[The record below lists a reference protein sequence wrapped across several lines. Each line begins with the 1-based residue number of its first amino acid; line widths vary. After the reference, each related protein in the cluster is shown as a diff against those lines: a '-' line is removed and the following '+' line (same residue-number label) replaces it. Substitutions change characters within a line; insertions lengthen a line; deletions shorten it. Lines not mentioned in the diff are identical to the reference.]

1 MAALVDLIAIVLLNV
16 YAVVLIVLRA
26 AVYRV
31 RLYRP
36 MLVNIAL
43 SFLPVVGALVGIVGL
58 LLLVPVVEALAE
70 GLHEGAVVLVWI
82 YLVVATVL
90 WVLFFP
96 NAIYLI
102 TELNFSHRQESDPV
116 PLWFDIVQTLTLTL
130 SGIANA
136 IAGLGI
142 VQTGF
147 IVLLS
152 DPNAHETA
160 APALSWV
167 FAGVVIVLG
176 ALGVY
181 LGRYLRFNSWDV
193 RHPASLVRKL
203 IGHLREP
210 GRALEAGGFV
220 LSHAVLVALVYVP
233 IYVIFYR
240 AVLVG
245 P

>member
-16 YAVVLIVLRA
+16 YAAVLIVLRA

-43 SFLPVVGALVGIVGL
+43 SFLPVVGALVGIAGL
-58 LLLVPVVEALAE
+58 LLLAPVVEVLAA

-136 IAGLGI
+136 IAGLAI

-147 IVLLS
+147 VLLA
-152 DPNAHETA
+152 DPNGHSTG
-160 APALSWV
+160 APGFSWV

-193 RHPASLVRKL
+193 RHPASLAHKL
-203 IGHLREP
+203 ITHLREP

-240 AVLVG
+240 ALFS
-245 P
+245 